1 MSELNMLE
9 RILAYKREELR
20 QRKLEIPVSEL
31 EGKPFFSREIFSLKA
46 SLNDPGKT
54 GIIAEFKRRSPSRGI
69 LHPDAS
75 VEKITGAYARFGAA
89 AISVLTDMPSFGGST
104 DDFLKARVNAL
115 PLLRKDFIL
124 DEYQIMES
132 RAMGADVILLIAA
145 CLTPVETKK
154 LAVFAKGLGLET
166 LLEIHEESELTH
178 LCDAIDVI
186 GINNRDLK
194 TFAVDINRSIVLAQC
209 LPPGK
214 TIIAE
219 SGIRD
224 IETIRKLKSVGFKG
238 FLIGEQ
244 FMKESDPAIAFAS
257 FVDQLKRN
265 IDESKSLRYD
275 AARPGEKA

>member
-1 MSELNMLE
+1 MGELNMLD
-9 RILAYKREELR
+9 RIVAYKREELR
-20 QRKLEIPVSEL
+20 QRKLEIPVVEL
-31 EGKPFFSREIFSLKA
+31 ERKPFFSREIFSLKA

-69 LHPDAS
+69 LNSDAS
-75 VEKITGAYARFGAA
+75 VEKITTAYARFGAS

-145 CLTPVETKK
+145 CLTPAETKK

-194 TFAVDINRSIVLAQC
+194 TFKVDINRSIVLAQS

-224 IETIRKLKSVGFKG
+224 IESIRTLKSVGFKG

-244 FMKESDPAIAFAS
+244 FMKESDPATAFAS